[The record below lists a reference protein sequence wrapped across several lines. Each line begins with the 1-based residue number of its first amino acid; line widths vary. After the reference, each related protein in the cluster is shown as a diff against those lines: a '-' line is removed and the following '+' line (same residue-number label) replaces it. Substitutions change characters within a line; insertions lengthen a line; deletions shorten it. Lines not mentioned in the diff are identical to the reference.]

1 MTELAIEI
9 DIPAQD
15 YVKVANYR
23 SPGLAVV
30 RGCDSP
36 RNFDVQQGYAFTGAT
51 AIFTGEGLAKFD
63 VDFYAWEPAHF
74 EAWRT
79 FAKLVLAPPTRE
91 TRSRSMSF
99 EHPLVNNPPL
109 SITQVVVTNVTQWEQ
124 GPDGGG
130 LYMCTVSFMQFR
142 PRVPVDVKMA
152 KGPPPAPAVVKPPAR
167 PAEAT
172 MKALVDEIAE
182 LGKR

>member
-1 MTELAIEI
+1 MTVDLEI
-9 DIPAQD
+9 DVPAQD
-15 YVKVANYR
+15 YVVIADHR

-30 RGCDSP
+30 RGCNCP
-36 RNFDVQQGYAFTGAT
+36 RNWDVQQGYAFTGAT

-74 EAWRT
+74 AAWRT

-99 EHPLVNNPPL
+99 EHPAVNDPPL
-109 SITQVVVTNVTQWEQ
+109 SITQVVVEDATQWEQ

-130 LYMCTVSFMQFR
+130 LYMRTVSFMQFR
-142 PRVPVDVKMA
+142 PRVPILVKAA

-167 PAEAT
+167 PAEVV
-172 MKALVDEIAE
+172 MQKLREQIAS
-182 LGKR
+182 LDK